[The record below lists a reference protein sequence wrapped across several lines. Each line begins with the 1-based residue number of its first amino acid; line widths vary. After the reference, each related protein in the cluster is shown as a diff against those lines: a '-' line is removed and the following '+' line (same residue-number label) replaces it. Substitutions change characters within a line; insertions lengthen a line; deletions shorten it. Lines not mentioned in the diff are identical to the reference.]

1 VAFIARALATLTRR
15 SPAEPNDV
23 HTVPPRPCEKR
34 QIVERTNDVM
44 AYTEA
49 KTDVI
54 VRLLEDQGERG
65 A

>member
-1 VAFIARALATLTRR
+1 
-15 SPAEPNDV
+15 
-23 HTVPPRPCEKR
+23 VPPRPCEKR